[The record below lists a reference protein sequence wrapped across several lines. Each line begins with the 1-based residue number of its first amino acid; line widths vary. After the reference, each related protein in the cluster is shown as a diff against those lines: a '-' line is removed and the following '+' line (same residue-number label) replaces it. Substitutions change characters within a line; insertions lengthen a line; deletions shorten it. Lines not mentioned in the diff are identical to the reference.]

1 MSRLRLSSCLAALLW
16 AGAASGQ
23 PLDRDADAERL
34 FKEGQKL
41 MEERRFAEAC
51 PKLEQAYKKDHQLGT
66 LLNLAYCHKEQGSV
80 WIAWV
85 EFREAESKAV
95 ELKRTDRRDFA
106 REKMRE
112 LERNLARVVVDPKPG
127 VDLVQVDV
135 EDRRVYEAEKG
146 VPFAVE
152 PDGKRKFVF
161 HARGKK
167 PAVLLV
173 SAGSARDP
181 KVQHVTIPELVND
194 DIGAGPRVDTQP
206 FLEEGS
212 APRPAAP
219 TAEKTSSWSGQK
231 TLAVVA
237 GVLGLGGVAVGSV
250 FGMRTLGGRCNDGPP
265 PAGSDPTDPR
275 FCAASDLDVAKK
287 EALFSTIGFV
297 AGGALLAGAVVL
309 WITAPSPTGKSA
321 RATVGPTWAGL
332 EGTF

>member
-1 MSRLRLSSCLAALLW
+1 MTRSRSVLVSLAVLAW
-16 AGAASGQ
+16 SAGAQAQ
-23 PLDRDADAERL
+23 PLDRDADADRL

-51 PKLEQAYKKDHQLGT
+51 PKLESAYKKDQQLGT
-66 LLNLAYCHKEQGSV
+66 LLNLAYCHKEMGST
-80 WIAWV
+80 WLSWV

-112 LERNLARVVVDPKPG
+112 LEKSLSKVVVDPKAG
-127 VDLVQVDV
+127 VELAQVDV

-152 PDGKRKFVF
+152 PNGQRKFVF

-167 PAVLLV
+167 PGVLLV
-173 SAGSARDP
+173 NVPPLAKDG

-194 DIGAGPRVDTQP
+194 DLGSSASVTTDTPPPPQGG
-206 FLEEGS
+206 E
-212 APRPAAP
+212 PARG
-219 TAEKTSSWSGQK
+219 EKSSWSGQK

-250 FGMRTLGGRCNDGPP
+250 FGVKTVTGPCSDGPRSE
-265 PAGSDPTDPR
+265 GGG
-275 FCAASDLDVAKK
+275 FCGDEDLARTNR
-287 EALFSTIGFV
+287 EAMISNIGFI
-297 AGGALLAGAVVL
+297 AGGVLVAGAVVL
-309 WITAPSPTGKSA
+309 WITAPSSSGRSA
-321 RATVGPTWAGL
+321 QVTVGPSWAGL
-332 EGTF
+332 GGTF